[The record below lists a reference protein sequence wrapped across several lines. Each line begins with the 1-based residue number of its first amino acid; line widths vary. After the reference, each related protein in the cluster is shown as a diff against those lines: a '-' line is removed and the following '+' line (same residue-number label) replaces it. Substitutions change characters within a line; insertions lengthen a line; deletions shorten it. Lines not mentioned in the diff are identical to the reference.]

1 MIIHEVW
8 NNFQA
13 AGYSVTGRNH
23 AEAGA
28 VNQDSIK
35 IGKCGQGG
43 CFMVLADGV
52 SSAAHA
58 KEGSSAAVEVV
69 SEIAEQTA
77 SEIIC
82 SDPGEIRRTIVRRW
96 KNRFQSCWNDYAT
109 TLNFIVACSG
119 RLIAGQIGDG
129 IIAINADGKEL
140 LLAEESEFY
149 TTETTALCEAVRQKD
164 FRLKVVS
171 PVRRVSAYLASDG
184 IGKEISHTAIFDLGK
199 YLEELLQKQKHEIDS
214 ELIPWIEGLD
224 RKNGDDKTIGFLR
237 WECQL
242 W

>member
-1 MIIHEVW
+1 MIIHKAW
-8 NNFQA
+8 NNFQSA
-13 AGYSVTGRNH
+13 AYSVTGRDH

-35 IGKCGQGG
+35 VGKCGLDG

-58 KEGSSAAVEVV
+58 KEGSATAVEVV
-69 SEIAEQTA
+69 SEIAEQRA

-82 SDPGEIRRTIVRRW
+82 ADPDELRRTIVRQW
-96 KNRFQSCWNDYAT
+96 KSRFKSCWNDYAT

-129 IIAINADGKEL
+129 IMAIEADGREY
-140 LLAEESEFY
+140 LLAEETEFY
-149 TTETTALCEAVRQKD
+149 TYETAALSEAVRQKD
-164 FRLKVVS
+164 FRIKVLS
-171 PVRRVSAYLASDG
+171 PVRHVSAYLASDG

-199 YLEELLQKQKHEIDS
+199 YLNELLQKQQHEIDA
-214 ELIPWIEGLD
+214 ELIPWLEGLD
-224 RKNGDDKTIGFLR
+224 RKNGDDKSIGFLR
-237 WECQL
+237 WEC
-242 W
+242 

>member
-1 MIIHEVW
+1 MIIHETW

-13 AGYSVTGRNH
+13 AAYSVTGKNH

-28 VNQDSIK
+28 DNQDSIK
-35 IGKCGQGG
+35 IGKCGQDG
-43 CFMVLADGV
+43 CYMVLADGV

-58 KEGSSAAVEVV
+58 KEGSAAAVEVV

-82 SDPGEIRRTIVRRW
+82 ADPDELRRTIVRRW
-96 KNRFQSCWNDYAT
+96 KSRFQSCWNDYAT

-119 RLIAGQIGDG
+119 HLIAGQIGDG
-129 IIAINADGKEL
+129 IIAINADGREL

-149 TTETTALCEAVRQKD
+149 TTETAALCEAVRQKD
-164 FRLKVVS
+164 FRLQVVS
-171 PVRRVSAYLASDG
+171 PVRQVSSYLASDG

-199 YLEELLQKQKHEIDS
+199 YLEELLQKQQHEIDS

-242 W
+242 